1 MSRDDESV
9 NDAPQQ
15 CDLRHEFADI
25 RFDDGTVVPEI
36 RFDDP
41 RARLVGRLLMNDLQ
55 GRDAQGA
62 LDLIDRVLAGRLPV
76 AEIAGNTTRAVVGPQ
91 TTRLID
97 DIGSPAD
104 EANRLQTDVATRS
117 LRAIIVEWF
126 GYAART
132 RARYAQAFESDE
144 TEYDRAD
151 GSASRGRPSCDHEAG
166 EEHGA

>member
-1 MSRDDESV
+1 MSRDAPM
-9 NDAPQQ
+9 NDVLQQ
-15 CDLRHEFADI
+15 CDLRHDCAEI

-55 GRDAQGA
+55 GRDAQGV

-91 TTRLID
+91 TTRLFD
-97 DIGSPAD
+97 DLARPIG
-104 EANRLQTDVATRS
+104 EANRPQTDVATPS

-126 GYAART
+126 AYAART
-132 RARYAQAFESDE
+132 RARCAQAFASDDAESGRPD
-144 TEYDRAD
+144 DF
-151 GSASRGRPSCDHEAG
+151 ASRRRPSCDQQAG
-166 EEHGA
+166 EEHEA